1 MGEEKKL
8 NIRIGQVKDVNNR
21 QVFSNHVLCAQFLR
35 DYADLDILKN
45 VQPEDIEDV
54 TDKYQAYLGIEFET
68 DTVKKIHLPEMR
80 KESQSRRLRLR
91 KIAGRPEAGCSENFA
106 KVILQ
111 KRRSTLRR
119 CR

>member
-54 TDKYQAYLGIEFET
+54 TDKY
-68 DTVKKIHLPEMR
+68 P
-80 KESQSRRLRLR
+80 
-91 KIAGRPEAGCSENFA
+91 FA
-106 KVILQ
+106 RNAERYAALYGFPY
-111 KRRSTLRR
+111 
-119 CR
+119 

>member
-1 MGEEKKL
+1 MVEEKKL
-8 NIRIGQVKDVNNR
+8 NIRIEQVKDVNNR

-68 DTVKKIHLPEMR
+68 DTVKKIHLPEM
-80 KESQSRRLRLR
+80 
-91 KIAGRPEAGCSENFA
+91 
-106 KVILQ
+106 Q
-111 KRRSTLRR
+111 KDMPLYLSLIHI
-119 CR
+119 

>member
-54 TDKYQAYLGIEFET
+54 TDIRAFPSSSVVMAT
-68 DTVKKIHLPEMR
+68 MSP
-80 KESQSRRLRLR
+80 S
-91 KIAGRPEAGCSENFA
+91 
-106 KVILQ
+106 
-111 KRRSTLRR
+111 
-119 CR
+119 